1 MQFSRNE
8 AATLRLPAI
17 ASFPSES
24 RRAEVR
30 ALKAEQC
37 SPDEDRESA
46 IIVLRETLEVR
57 AAQPMLKNIGLV
69 VLIQPLAINGRVN
82 PELRASSVVDLMMY
96 TPLRSR

>member
-1 MQFSRNE
+1 MSE
-8 AATLRLPAI
+8 TLR
-17 ASFPSES
+17 FQG
-24 RRAEVR
+24 R

-37 SPDEDRESA
+37 SPDEARDMREHRLA
-46 IIVLRETLEVR
+46 GDPRVR

-82 PELRASSVVDLMMY
+82 PELRASSVVDKRMY

>member
-1 MQFSRNE
+1 MMCES
-8 AATLRLPAI
+8 LR
-17 ASFPSES
+17 FPG
-24 RRAEVR
+24 R

-37 SPDEDRESA
+37 SPDERHA
-46 IIVLRETLEVR
+46 CVPIVLRETLDVR

-82 PELRASSVVDLMMY
+82 PELRASSVVDKRMY